1 MGQNLDSSST
11 KFFLDC
17 LTILLSRWDLKSIVP
32 AITDGSLELELT
44 YPFVENTRSIPKNPI
59 ALVPTKAIYHSF

>member
-11 KFFLDC
+11 KNFMGC
-17 LTILLSRWDLKSIVP
+17 LTLLLSRWDLKSIVP

-44 YPFVENTRSIPKNPI
+44 YPFVENTI